1 MTIVFPRRELVPDG
15 TTEGLDTT
23 VTIRMSANEIASKL
37 IEFSKKP
44 IAAPSANISGKPI
57 PITPEHVA
65 NDFYGRIV

>member
-1 MTIVFPRRELVPDG
+1 
-15 TTEGLDTT
+15 
-23 VTIRMSANEIASKL
+23 MSANEIASKL